1 MTADDF
7 LAPLGPV
14 TIGVPRGADG
24 EARAPSGDA
33 PLNYLHIT
41 VDLRE
46 LLAACNAEAD
56 PAPGLLLAHVLDI
69 LDMTQREL
77 ARRARLS
84 PKHVNQLVA
93 GHAALSYNVALR
105 LECVTGIPALW
116 WSVVEAAYRIR
127 LLRNE
132 PSTDTDGHAPVIL

>member
-14 TIGVPRGADG
+14 TIGVPRAADG
-24 EARAPSGDA
+24 EATAPSGDG

-46 LLAACNAEAD
+46 LLASCNTEAD
-56 PAPGLLLAHVLDI
+56 PAPGHLLAHVLHI

-84 PKHVNQLVA
+84 PKHINQLIA
-93 GHAALSYNVALR
+93 GHATLSYNVALR

-116 WSVVEAAYRIR
+116 WSVLEAAYRIR
-127 LLRNE
+127 LLRAQ
-132 PSTDTDGHAPVIL
+132 PPTDDEVT